1 MGGALRAA
9 LRLLAGHRRRAD
21 EALPGLP
28 PRSGGACCH
37 QSWPRTW
44 SSVSFSPPR
53 VPAATTAISSHT
65 GALAGDAVIFE
76 AAMNQAGAI
85 LTHSMESLF
94 DTTSSLLLS
103 HLPAPVHLK
112 KTVTAPVKVYNK
124 AYNRNGRAQVHDHI
138 EVEGRAGPPQLRIG
152 IVVSG
157 GGFSVDMIDTFSSM
171 GLKKAEL
178 SPETVKK
185 MGEVL
190 PGINTFIVNPVDI
203 GDQGYHPDVF
213 KKILELYKK
222 GEDLSWRRVS
232 LGSYSSLGHAAIKKY
247 RFGSWEN
254 ALRAVGIDYTK
265 IRKYREWDREKI
277 KEEILRL
284 HRDGIPVNSKNI
296 QKIYPALYHASRNK
310 FNSWREAIEY
320 AGLDYKK
327 IALRITRKPEE
338 ILEELK
344 KIREEGGILSDT
356 YMRKYH
362 PALHASACRAFG
374 CWSKARKMVGDFTNY
389 RKKIISYKEESF
401 AREQSAT

>member
-1 MGGALRAA
+1 MRKHWSMEKIVNFILYLDAKGENLSSSHIQREHGDLHRAA
-9 LRLLAGHRRRAD
+9 FRYFGNW
-21 EALPGLP
+21 GN
-28 PRSGGACCH
+28 
-37 QSWPRTW
+37 
-44 SSVSFSPPR
+44 
-53 VPAATTAISSHT
+53 AI
-65 GALAGDAVIFE
+65 E
-76 AAMNQAGAI
+76 AAGLDYEKIRKRRKWRREEI
-85 LTHSMESLF
+85 L
-94 DTTSSLLLS
+94 
-103 HLPAPVHLK
+103 
-112 KTVTAPVKVYNK
+112 
-124 AYNRNGRAQVHDHI
+124 
-138 EVEGRAGPPQLRIG
+138 
-152 IVVSG
+152 
-157 GGFSVDMIDTFSSM
+157 
-171 GLKKAEL
+171 
-178 SPETVKK
+178 
-185 MGEVL
+185 
-190 PGINTFIVNPVDI
+190 
-203 GDQGYHPDVF
+203 

-222 GEDLSWRRVS
+222 GEDLSWRRIS
-232 LGSYSSLGHAAIKKY
+232 LGSHSSLGHAAIKKY

-296 QKIYPALYHASRNK
+296 QKIYPALYHASRNR

-344 KIREEGGILSDT
+344 KIREEVGILSDT

-389 RKKIISYKEESF
+389 RKKIISYQEESF
-401 AREQSAT
+401 VRNQFAI